1 LYGSAP
7 RVTDLLAQKLPVGYP
22 GLQIVGAESPPF
34 RTLTPEEHADVVRRI
49 NESGARIV
57 FIGLGC
63 PNRNHFAADHAVRI
77 QAAKAAFE
85 FHTDTKPTAPQWM
98 QRHGLESFYR
108 LLSEPRRLWSGY
120 LHTDS
125 VFLAKWLASS
135 FSRIAEESDSLQ
147 TE

>member
-1 LYGSAP
+1 
-7 RVTDLLAQKLPVGYP
+7 
-22 GLQIVGAESPPF
+22 
-34 RTLTPEEHADVVRRI
+34 VRRI

-63 PNRNHFAADHAVRI
+63 PKRNHFAADHAVRI
-77 QAAKAAFE
+77 QAAKACVGAEFE
-85 FHTDTKPTAPQWM
+85 SHADTKPTAPYWM
-98 QRHGLESFYR
+98 QCHGLEWFYR
-108 LLSEPRRLWSGY
+108 LLSEPRRLWSGN

-135 FSRIAEESDSLQ
+135 FSRMAEESNSLQ